1 MNSVAFL
8 LATSLLGVDY
18 QVTDIDGELTYVI
31 RIEEAIA
38 QELVNG
44 FTVSSTI
51 PAEHS
56 DLRRIK
62 IEIVGESQGE
72 NREFSP
78 PSLIPDQSIVPEST
92 ESIISAEINLE
103 PEVFAFP
110 NLRTNQ
116 SHKAAKTL
124 PSAEVIPAFD
134 PQTQK
139 TDPSDLTNDDLVKS
153 ATSFILI
160 PEESATDT
168 TIPNPSQSG
177 ASQSE
182 SNDLDQ
188 TDGSSKTPPDLIKTH
203 QDEFIALASTSGT
216 VSKPKSPSPDAAEES
231 ASLTLLLPLLFSIT
245 LNCFLVFH
253 VIQRWRT

>member
-18 QVTDIDGELTYVI
+18 QVTEIDGELTYVI

-78 PSLIPDQSIVPEST
+78 PSLLPDQSIIPEST

-110 NLRTNQ
+110 N
-116 SHKAAKTL
+116 
-124 PSAEVIPAFD
+124 
-134 PQTQK
+134 
-139 TDPSDLTNDDLVKS
+139 
-153 ATSFILI
+153 
-160 PEESATDT
+160 
-168 TIPNPSQSG
+168 
-177 ASQSE
+177 
-182 SNDLDQ
+182 
-188 TDGSSKTPPDLIKTH
+188 
-203 QDEFIALASTSGT
+203 
-216 VSKPKSPSPDAAEES
+216 
-231 ASLTLLLPLLFSIT
+231 
-245 LNCFLVFH
+245 
-253 VIQRWRT
+253 